1 MSIHRSYFNRNNT
14 IQYNSFTN
22 TGKSPW
28 TELYFGSAN
37 DSISPSGFSRFIF
50 DLDLSSLTEKFS
62 NKTISTGCTGFSGIT
77 HTLRMTNTSS
87 FDDGLLNDTT
97 STGNRRATSFDLI
110 LFRIPLTSGST
121 GIAQSWDEGVGYD
134 YYNVAKTLNTSNGLL
149 TPIALPHDKS
159 SSQRPSNWFQ
169 TTTLSGWS
177 TNGIYNNT
185 IGGNV
190 DYSDLIIVDTQHF
203 EFGNEDI
210 EFNMTNEINQYLTG
224 STSGFTGWGV
234 AYLPQLENLTGLTE
248 NYSVGFFTRHTQ
260 TFYDPFLE
268 TNYNDLVQDDRN
280 SFYSNTINNLY
291 MYTYIDG
298 DPITLD
304 NLPTVTI
311 ENNNGN
317 VVGVYTSCI
326 KTQGVYQITT
336 TAMTAT
342 TPCMFTDT
350 WSNLSYNGVSLP
362 NVVNDLTLLPYKFG
376 FSLSPNSKEPE
387 LYGFDFYGIKQDEKV
402 LNTDIRR
409 VGVVIKKAY
418 TSSQI
423 LTPVSSYYRVY
434 VMEGTT
440 EVEVQDW
447 TQVNRSSNEYY
458 FVFDTRDKIPSEY
471 NVDIK
476 VYSSGEVNTY
486 KKTLTFQIVDKK

>member
-50 DLDLSSLTEKFS
+50 DLDLSSLTEKFF

-110 LFRIPLTSGST
+110 LFRIPLTSGTT

-224 STSGFTGWGV
+224 STSGFTGWGI

-268 TNYNDLVQDDRN
+268 TNYDDLIQDDRN
-280 SFYSNTINNLY
+280 SFYSNKSNNLY
-291 MYTYIDG
+291 LYTYIDG

-304 NLPTVTI
+304 DLPIVTI
-311 ENNNGN
+311 ENNNGD

-326 KTQGVYQITT
+326 KTQGVYEITT

-350 WSNLSYNGVSLP
+350 WSNLSYNNVSIP

-402 LNTDIRR
+402 LNTDVRR

-440 EVEVQDW
+440 EVQVQDW

-458 FVFDTRDKIPSEY
+458 FVFDTRDKIPNEY